1 MGRRRTAHRAAAAV
15 VVAAALLSGCGPE
28 SSPAGG
34 AGEVSDVPSV
44 STTPP
49 LTAAATPSATPS
61 PSAPVSATPQTG
73 PSGYEG
79 SAAPSARPVTPTAKP
94 KAPSRPTKLTM
105 FASAPGGRLDLA
117 RGGPAKEF
125 TVSVHNGNTRAYAE
139 VAVAFQMEIMES
151 ANGRSSAQN
160 GFVVERRDPATGRW
174 TNVELRV
181 ANDVQP
187 LWLTATGS
195 PLALEASR
203 VERYRIRAVPTG
215 PAGSMPLL
223 IKLVDAAAPD
233 DAWEA
238 AFLGNASL
246 MVSAKS

>member
-1 MGRRRTAHRAAAAV
+1 M

-28 SSPAGG
+28 PSPAGG

-44 STTPP
+44 STTLP
-49 LTAAATPSATPS
+49 LTPAASPP

-79 SAAPSARPVTPTAKP
+79 SASPSARPVTPTAKP

-105 FASAPGGRLDLA
+105 FASAPGGRIDLV
-117 RGGPAKEF
+117 RGGAAKEF

-139 VAVAFQMEIMES
+139 VAVAFQMEIMETVNGNS
-151 ANGRSSAQN
+151 AAQN

-174 TNVELRV
+174 TDVELRV

-203 VERYRIRAVPTG
+203 VERYRILAVPVG

-223 IKLVDAAAPD
+223 IRLVDAAAPD
-233 DAWEA
+233 DAWDT

-246 MVSAKS
+246 MVSAKG